1 MSTRKEI
8 AERAL
13 GLIDLTNLNDDC
25 TPDAIIELCKR
36 ARTKFGNTA
45 AVCVF
50 PDFVAQSKELLSD
63 SGVKVATVVNFPSGS
78 DDVRATMHE
87 TKKAVADGADEID
100 LVLPYTAFKNGDS
113 ETARTM
119 VSTIQAVTH
128 NQAKLKVIIESG
140 KLVDPAL
147 IKQASLLCLEEGAEF
162 IKTSTGKVETNA
174 TLETA
179 EIMLSTLAE
188 FGDKT
193 RGFKPAGGIKTVEDC
208 GAYLDLADRIMGAG
222 WASAATFRFGAS
234 GVLGDVLAALEGGSA
249 DTVEGY

>member
-8 AERAL
+8 AGRAL
-13 GLIDLTNLNDDC
+13 SLIDLTNLNDDC
-25 TPDAIIELCKR
+25 TPDAITELCER

-50 PDFVAQSKELLSD
+50 PDFVVQSKELLSG
-63 SGVKVATVVNFPSGS
+63 SGVKVATVINFPSGGY
-78 DDVRATMHE
+78 DVRATMHE
-87 TKKAVADGADEID
+87 AKQAVANGADEID
-100 LVLPYTAFKNGDS
+100 LVLPYTAFKNSDA
-113 ETARTM
+113 EIARTM

-140 KLVDPAL
+140 KLVDPTL
-147 IKQASLLCLEEGAEF
+147 IKQASLLSLEEGADF

-174 TLETA
+174 TLEAA
-179 EIMLSTLAE
+179 EIMLTALAE

-193 RGFKPAGGIKTVEDC
+193 RGFKPAGSIKTVEDC
-208 GAYLDLADRIMGAG
+208 GAYLDLADRIMGES

-234 GVLGDVLAALEGGSA
+234 GVLDDVLAALEDGSA
-249 DTVEGY
+249 HTVEGY